1 MTDPYR
7 RFFERPLYG
16 VFAPVV
22 WPGTWK
28 RVFYLLLGFPIG
40 LAWFVYYVTGL
51 SMGVGLLIL
60 SIGALILA
68 AMFYAAMPLGLAE
81 RWLADLLL
89 DADVG
94 ETGFRAPAEDEGF
107 WAWAK
112 SAAKNP
118 VIWKTH
124 LWLLL
129 RFPLGLASWLAVV
142 IGLATSV
149 AFVFAPLVVA
159 VGGQVQLGTW
169 YDPATPAAAL
179 PATGLGLLGFVV
191 VVHLLNGI
199 AAGWAMLARLLLG
212 RREPAGPVDADAA
225 EPAPALLPAF

>member
-89 DADVG
+89 DADVP

-112 SAAKNP
+112 DAAKNP
-118 VIWKTH
+118 VVWKTH

-142 IGLATSV
+142 VGLSV
-149 AFVFAPLVVA
+149 SMAFVFAPIVVA
-159 VGGQVQLGTW
+159 LGGQVRLGGW
-169 YDPATPAAAL
+169 YDPASPVEAL
-179 PATGLGLLGFVV
+179 GATAMGLVGLVITI
-191 VVHLLNGI
+191 HLLNGI
-199 AAGWAMLARLLLG
+199 AAGWAALARLLLG
-212 RREPAGPVDADAA
+212 RRGPKSEPRETVA
-225 EPAPALLPAF
+225 ESEPGLLPAF